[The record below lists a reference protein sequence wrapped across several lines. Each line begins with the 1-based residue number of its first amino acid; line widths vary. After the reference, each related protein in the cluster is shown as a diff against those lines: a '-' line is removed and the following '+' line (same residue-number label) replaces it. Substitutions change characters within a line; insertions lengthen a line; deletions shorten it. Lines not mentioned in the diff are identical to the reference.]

1 MTFDLMETTEIHK
14 VVQKSPPKTVQIVNK
29 RWLLYLRESERET
42 ERQRES
48 IQKIR
53 TIAASTYTDI
63 LTSINSQL
71 INCVVHI

>member
-42 ERQRES
+42 ERQRERVFR
-48 IQKIR
+48 K
-53 TIAASTYTDI
+53 
-63 LTSINSQL
+63 
-71 INCVVHI
+71 

>member
-42 ERQRES
+42 ERQREYS
-48 IQKIR
+48 ENK
-53 TIAASTYTDI
+53 
-63 LTSINSQL
+63 N
-71 INCVVHI
+71 NCGEYLYGYFDFY